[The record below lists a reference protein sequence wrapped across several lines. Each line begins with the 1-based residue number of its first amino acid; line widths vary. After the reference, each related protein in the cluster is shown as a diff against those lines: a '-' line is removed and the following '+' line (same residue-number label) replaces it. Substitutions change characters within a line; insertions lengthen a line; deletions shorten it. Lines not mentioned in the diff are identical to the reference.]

1 MKTRK
6 YKIPTW
12 FIEQE
17 LCHKISIGYEGETK
31 RSIEILDELFA
42 KYLKI
47 DRRRKYNW
55 IEVTEEEYQTWY
67 VYFLEYYIDPDSW
80 YYKTK
85 EEAESKKLLSRM
97 RRFFGEYTFDESHRA
112 GAKIRFVTELVKAGL
127 GASSVTNLKTKH

>member
-1 MKTRK
+1 MKKRN

-17 LCHKISIGYEGETK
+17 LMHKISISYEGETK
-31 RSIEILDELFA
+31 RSMDILDELFS
-42 KYLKI
+42 KYCKI
-47 DRRRKYNW
+47 DRRKKYNW

-67 VYFLEYYIDPDSW
+67 VYFLEYYIDSDSW

-85 EEAESKKLLSRM
+85 EETESKKLLSRM

-112 GAKIRFVTELVKAGL
+112 GARMRFVTTLVKAGL
-127 GASSVTNLKTKH
+127 TA

>member
-1 MKTRK
+1 MKKRN

-17 LCHKISIGYEGETK
+17 LMHKISISYEGETK
-31 RSIEILDELFA
+31 RSMDILDELFS
-42 KYLKI
+42 KYCKI
-47 DRRRKYNW
+47 DRRKKYNW

-85 EEAESKKLLSRM
+85 EETESKKLLSRM

-112 GAKIRFVTELVKAGL
+112 GARMRFVTTLVKAGL
-127 GASSVTNLKTKH
+127 TA

>member
-1 MKTRK
+1 MKKRK

-31 RSIEILDELFA
+31 RSMEILNELDL

-47 DRRRKYNW
+47 DRRKKYNW

-67 VYFLEYYIDPDSW
+67 VYFLEYYIDRDSI
-80 YYKTK
+80 YYKT
-85 EEAESKKLLSRM
+85 EEESESKKLLSRM
-97 RRFFGEYTFDESHRA
+97 KRFFGEYTFDESHRA
-112 GAKIRFVTELVKAGL
+112 GAKMRFVSQLVKAGL
-127 GASSVTNLKTKH
+127 TA